1 MNTINRLQL
10 RHHTP
15 IFETREDAIE
25 YIYSQIRFADEGLA
39 FEDKS
44 YGFSLLG
51 EPTVLRYKNV
61 TEADPTGENDPHL
74 IFAIGSATNE
84 GTQYNDNRFCIIDI
98 DKTEKEIEDLWEELE
113 KAIKSLSI
121 FTKDTNTLKL
131 YSEKTEDG
139 TVISGDVVV
148 ATSHIFDDARKPN
161 IILSTD
167 DGLFTYVNMEY
178 DKDNDLLT
186 FTVNGETKEWFINN
200 NYLVGGWY
208 CKKDESLHLKS
219 KDDSEIVISLEK
231 LIDEWGVEGNSSN
244 TPIVLTREKV
254 KYGDDALHN
263 HVEPWQDVLKADV
276 RLADRRYNILKK
288 TSDGRYLYVDGLAN
302 NITFFKNGEEMS
314 VQEALANATKGVSND
329 STNIIYEKADG
340 YYATAALKYF
350 NKENKLVFTTS
361 NVTGGTTTEEIKLNS
376 VEAFKKIVYDPV
388 TETLIIMYVD
398 GNGDIQ
404 ECDVP
409 IGEMMQDWE
418 WDIVNDGHNVKLH
431 KQRVIG
437 GNDKVSAD
445 AAIYDDPD
453 NILVDKNHELFV
465 KGTADNIRYGR
476 DGNVSDE
483 LDKLNANDADIN
495 TRLNETSGK
504 VDTLR
509 AEFDA
514 EVERATGEEQRIES
528 KLDTEITRSKEKDTE
543 HDNKI
548 STIEQTI
555 GDGFSIDGHETVTYK
570 FNELS
575 AKTNTISA
583 KTDTIDANLSLLSA
597 RTEAEIVRA
606 KGEEQRI
613 EKKFDDALGDG
624 FDIRNTVRDEF
635 DKEKTERVG
644 EDARLQ
650 AEIDALS
657 ANTEGRLMDVINI
670 DHSINVDK
678 TDPVRPVVSVNLS
691 DEQIENM
698 PNVIKLNNDGLYA
711 GVDLDY
717 YFETGTSK
725 NVLVF
730 KTTNGTKTF
739 DLKTNSVVD
748 KIYYDPTREA
758 IIIEYTVD
766 GHRMPDVVVPVHD
779 LINEWRVS
787 EDTNGAI
794 KLYKFRESGATQ
806 DVLYA
811 ESLISSHEDNILIND
826 NGALYVSGAQ
836 IEQNKADI
844 AALGERMDTAEAD
857 IDALEDG
864 LAAEIARATGEEQRI
879 EEKLDRE
886 IERST
891 TEDDNLWETLRAEIA
906 RSTDKDNEHD
916 AKIAEEIQRAK
927 NAEHAL
933 HDEIVEEATARISG
947 DTALSTKIDNE
958 ITRATSEEQRIEAK
972 LNDEIT
978 RSTAK
983 DNEHDSKIVEL
994 RTDLE
999 AEITRSTNK
1008 DNEHDAKIVEEINAR
1023 VSGDT
1028 ALNTKIEN
1036 ETTRAITEEQRIEAK
1051 LDTEVTRSK
1060 AKDNEHDVNIQ
1071 QLRVDLEE
1079 EIDRASQAE
1088 DTLHNEIVAES
1099 NRAISA
1105 ETALD
1110 NRITNVDDKL
1120 EREITRS
1127 TAKDSEHD
1135 ASINGLR
1142 TDLSNEITDRTNAD
1156 NELRDLI
1163 HQEEDRA
1170 KTAESAITHSLD
1182 VEIIDRQNADNTL
1195 DQKIDTE
1202 ITRAKSEERR
1212 IETELGTK
1220 IDNEISRAT
1229 GEEQRIEAK
1238 LDNEITRSTNK
1249 DDDLQSQISNEIT
1262 RAISAESSI
1271 REALTTEIAQRQVAD
1286 ANLQTQIT
1294 AEVERAQGAENAL
1307 GIQISAET
1315 VAREAEDAHIWAKI
1329 RPIEFYDTT
1338 TVHNERVRN
1347 TGENPDEIRHSVI
1360 LSQAEN
1366 NIIKASDTL
1375 GGIYA
1380 TAKLS
1385 YNQSANAL
1393 TLYGANDQILNTVI
1407 LGPGSL
1413 IKDVSYDQTEKDLV
1427 ITYRRAGESEDT
1439 IMKFPVADLFNEWDI
1454 QNPSE
1459 GSALELHKVNQTGE
1473 TGTVDILWGRVL
1485 LTGAVERPDGTID
1498 YGDNIIR
1505 IVNNGLYASGSAMTE
1520 AINIAECTR
1529 NELKEVEMSVLGHK
1543 VDQECGSGYTY
1554 SPNVDACFINSATS
1568 MYDAD
1573 AILDKYV
1580 CSAHTRIDDVEK
1592 DVDCLWQEV
1601 NITQE
1606 NVLGFTIPPC
1616 GINAD
1621 GTPYHY
1627 TGHIDACIISAA
1639 TSMDDADVL
1648 LDEAFCG
1655 IIGGFGCISAE
1666 TKMVEN
1672 VLGVVGDCDRV
1683 INYPASQG
1691 CLLSNATS
1699 FAQADLIL
1707 EDAVCA
1713 LMKMGM
1719 NGSERPSASVKVM
1732 QDPLYPDDPDK
1743 KFIAVDVRLSH
1754 GNDMG
1759 KWQSDEDLTITD
1771 YDGDCVESGD
1781 SGCEY
1786 SEFTDTNV
1794 LRIVDFTSMGF
1805 DPESEYNGLYLS
1817 NVWDCG
1823 QYTENGEG
1831 TPYEKY
1837 SIDDSATA
1845 ANYYD
1850 RKYRNGKRYHN
1861 G

>member
-15 IFETREDAIE
+15 IFETREAAIE

-39 FEDKS
+39 FEDKK

-51 EPTVLRYKNV
+51 EPTVLLYKNV

-139 TVISGDVVV
+139 TIISGDVVV
-148 ATSHIFDDARKPN
+148 ATSQIFDDARKPN

-186 FTVNGETKEWFINN
+186 FTVNGETKQWLINN
-200 NYLVGGWY
+200 NYLIGGWY
-208 CKKDESLHLKS
+208 SKKDESLHLKS
-219 KDDSEIVISLEK
+219 KDDSEIVISLEN
-231 LIDEWGVEGNSSN
+231 LIDEWGVEGEASN
-244 TPIVLTREKV
+244 TPIVLTREEV
-254 KYGDDALHN
+254 GYGDDSLHN

-302 NITFFKNGEEMS
+302 NITFFKDGEEMT

-340 YYATAALKYF
+340 YYATAALKYV

-409 IGEMMQDWE
+409 IGQMMQDWE

-431 KQRVIG
+431 KQRVVG

-495 TRLNETSGK
+495 ARLNETSGK

-509 AEFDA
+509 VEFDA
-514 EVERATGEEQRIES
+514 EVERATNEEQRIEN
-528 KLDTEITRSKEKDTE
+528 KLDNEIARSKEKDIE
-543 HDNKI
+543 HDTKI

-583 KTDTIDANLSLLSA
+583 KTETIDANLGLLSA
-597 RTEAEIVRA
+597 KTEAEIVRA
-606 KGEEQRI
+606 KSEEQRI
-613 EKKFDDALGDG
+613 EKKFDDALGEG
-624 FDIRNTVRDEF
+624 FNIRNTVRDEF
-635 DKEKTERVG
+635 DREKSERVG
-644 EDARLQ
+644 EDERLQ

-657 ANTEGRLMDVINI
+657 ADTKGRLMDVINI
-670 DHSINVDK
+670 DHSIDVDK
-678 TDPVRPVVSVNLS
+678 TDLVRPVISVNLS
-691 DEQIENM
+691 DEQIENI

-717 YFETGTSK
+717 YFESGTSK

-766 GHRMPDVVVPVHD
+766 GKRMPDVVVPVHD

-794 KLYKFRESGATQ
+794 KLYKFRDSGATQ

-811 ESLISSHEDNILIND
+811 ESIISDHEDNILIND
-826 NGALYVSGAQ
+826 NGALYVSSAQ

-844 AALGERMDTAEAD
+844 AALGERMDAAEAD

-891 TEDDNLWETLRAEIA
+891 TEDDNLWEALRAEIA

-916 AKIAEEIQRAK
+916 REIADEIQRA
-927 NAEHAL
+927 NDAEHAL
-933 HDEIVEEATARISG
+933 HDEIVAETTARISG
-947 DTALSTKIDNE
+947 DTILQTNIDNVNDKLDRE
-958 ITRATSEEQRIEAK
+958 IE
-972 LNDEIT
+972 
-978 RSTAK
+978 RSTTK
-983 DNEHDSKIVEL
+983 DNEHDTKINEL
-994 RTDLE
+994 RTD
-999 AEITRSTNK
+999 IT
-1008 DNEHDAKIVEEINAR
+1008 
-1023 VSGDT
+1023 
-1028 ALNTKIEN
+1028 
-1036 ETTRAITEEQRIEAK
+1036 
-1051 LDTEVTRSK
+1051 
-1060 AKDNEHDVNIQ
+1060 
-1071 QLRVDLEE
+1071 
-1079 EIDRASQAE
+1079 
-1088 DTLHNEIVAES
+1088 
-1099 NRAISA
+1099 
-1105 ETALD
+1105 
-1110 NRITNVDDKL
+1110 
-1120 EREITRS
+1120 
-1127 TAKDSEHD
+1127 
-1135 ASINGLR
+1135 
-1142 TDLSNEITDRTNAD
+1142 NEITNRTNED
-1156 NELRDLI
+1156 LRLEGLI
-1163 HQEEDRA
+1163 HAEEDRA
-1170 KTAESAITHSLD
+1170 KTAESAITHALE
-1182 VEIIDRQNADNTL
+1182 VEILDRQNGDNAL
-1195 DQKIDTE
+1195 NLRIDNE
-1202 ITRAKSEERR
+1202 ITRATSEEAR
-1212 IETELGTK
+1212 IERELNTK
-1220 IDNEISRAT
+1220 IDNEITRAAS
-1229 GEEQRIEAK
+1229 EEQRIEGK
-1238 LDNEITRSTNK
+1238 LDAEIERSTNN
-1249 DDDLQSQISNEIT
+1249 DNDLQAQINAEIIARTEGDRDLRIAITNEEA
-1262 RAISAESSI
+1262 RAKG
-1271 REALTTEIAQRQVAD
+1271 REDQIENNLNLEIQ
-1286 ANLQTQIT
+1286 
-1294 AEVERAQGAENAL
+1294 RAQD
-1307 GIQISAET
+1307 
-1315 VAREAEDAHIWAKI
+1315 AEDALSIRIEAEKEARETEDEHIWRVI
-1329 RPIEFYDTT
+1329 RPIEFFDTT
-1338 TVHNERVRN
+1338 TIHNERVRN
-1347 TGENPDEIRHSVI
+1347 EGTNPDEVRHSVI
-1360 LSQAEN
+1360 IAQADD
-1366 NIIKASDTL
+1366 NIITASDRL
-1375 GGIYA
+1375 GGLYS
-1380 TAKLS
+1380 TARLG
-1385 YNQSANAL
+1385 YNQSANLL
-1393 TLYGANDQILNTVI
+1393 TIYGPDDKILNSVT

-1413 IKDVSYDQTEKDLV
+1413 IKDISYDYAEKDLV
-1427 ITYRRAGESEDT
+1427 ITYRRAGEEEDT
-1439 IMKFPVADLFNEWDI
+1439 IMKFPVADLFNEWDV

-1459 GSALELHKVNQTGE
+1459 KSALELHKEDQSTE
-1473 TGTVDILWGRVL
+1473 TGTVDIIWGRVL
-1485 LTGAVERPDGTID
+1485 ITDDHDGDGKPDQGS
-1498 YGDNIIR
+1498 DNIIEIR
-1505 IVNNGLYASGSAMTE
+1505 NNGLYASGSAITE
-1520 AINIAECTR
+1520 SINIAECTR
-1529 NELKEVEMSVLGHK
+1529 HELKEVEVAVLGHK
-1543 VDQECGSGYTY
+1543 VDQECGSGFTYT
-1554 SPNVDACFINSATS
+1554 PKETACFISAATD

-1573 AILDKYV
+1573 IILDKYV
-1580 CSAHTRIDDVEK
+1580 CSAHTRITNVEE

-1648 LDEAFCG
+1648 LDEAICG
-1655 IIGGFGCISAE
+1655 MIGDYSCITAE
-1666 TKMVEN
+1666 TKMVED
-1672 VLGVVGDCDRV
+1672 VLGVVGNCDKV

-1691 CLLSNATS
+1691 CLLSNATT

-1707 EDAVCA
+1707 EEAICS
-1713 LMKMGM
+1713 LMGM
-1719 NGSERPSASVKVM
+1719 ATKGSERPTTSTKVI
-1732 QDPLYPDDPDK
+1732 QDPSYPEDPDK
-1743 KFIAVDVRLSH
+1743 KIIVVDARLSH

-1759 KWQSDEDLTITD
+1759 KWQEDEDLVITD
-1771 YDGDCVESGD
+1771 YNGDCIESGD
-1781 SGCEY
+1781 SACAY

-1794 LRIVDFTSMGF
+1794 LRIVDLTRMGF
-1805 DPESEYNGLYLS
+1805 VPESKYNGLFLS

-1837 SIDDSATA
+1837 MIDDSATA
-1845 ANYYD
+1845 ENYYD